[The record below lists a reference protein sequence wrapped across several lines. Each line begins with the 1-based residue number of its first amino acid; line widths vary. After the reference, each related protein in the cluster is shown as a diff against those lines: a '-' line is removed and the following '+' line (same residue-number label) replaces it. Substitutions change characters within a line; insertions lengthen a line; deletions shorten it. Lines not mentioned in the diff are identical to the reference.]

1 MEVNVHHAKT
11 NLSKLIAAAES
22 GEEVII
28 ARNGKP
34 AVKLVLVAPPRRRPR
49 RELWGAWEGKI
60 TLPTDAE
67 WKAMDKEIEDEMVNG
82 PIFPDE
88 QV

>member
-11 NLSKLIAAAES
+11 HLSKLIAAAES

-34 AVKLVLVAPPRRRPR
+34 VR
-49 RELWGAWEGKI
+49 
-60 TLPTDAE
+60 
-67 WKAMDKEIEDEMVNG
+67 
-82 PIFPDE
+82 
-88 QV
+88 

>member
-11 NLSKLIAAAES
+11 HLSKLIAAAES

-34 AVKLVLVAPPRRRPR
+34 AVKLVIIPATRKPR
-49 RELWGAWEGKI
+49 REMWGAGIGKLWMSPDFH
-60 TLPTDAE
+60 TQ
-67 WKAMDKEIEDEMVNG
+67 KESDEMAELFDTG
-82 PIFPDE
+82 DKFK
-88 QV
+88 

>member
-1 MEVNVHHAKT
+1 MEVNIHDAKT

-34 AVKLVLVAPPRRRPR
+34 AVKLVVVEPRKKSRRNII
-49 RELWGAWEGKI
+49 GSGIGKI
-60 TLPTDAE
+60 WVSPDWDSPATKAE
-67 WKAMDKEIEDEMVNG
+67 IADMFNNTKDWD
-82 PIFPDE
+82 
-88 QV
+88 